1 MRHLQVVV
9 TITITAALAIL
20 LAGGCNSKSNE
31 NASDDREHSATG
43 SGTQVDLPQ
52 GGEPVNLDP
61 KNFTTRI
68 DNPYWPM
75 IPGTRWTY
83 HETDQEGTEQ
93 RVLVTVSNQR
103 KKIANGITVHELTGL
118 RSASLGSYPDFLKL

>member
-31 NASDDREHSATG
+31 NARDDREHSATG

-52 GGEPVNLDP
+52 G
-61 KNFTTRI
+61 
-68 DNPYWPM
+68 
-75 IPGTRWTY
+75 
-83 HETDQEGTEQ
+83 
-93 RVLVTVSNQR
+93 
-103 KKIANGITVHELTGL
+103 
-118 RSASLGSYPDFLKL
+118 ASR